1 LVAGELEGV
10 AALGGQDVV
19 ARLQGARV
27 RECDVA
33 LVGVVDEGAAEVEGG
48 GEEGDGGHARLG
60 GDGEGEEL
68 LAHVLDVDEQAG
80 VVLLDEVGH
89 ELDEHLDVALGQD
102 DAGAWLERELLEV
115 VAGGRGF
122 VGARNGH
129 SLEKAVFFLISI
141 NQMEIVSYFYYF

>member
-48 GEEGDGGHARLG
+48 REEGDGGHARLG
-60 GDGEGEEL
+60 GDGEGEQL

-89 ELDEHLDVALGQD
+89 ELDEHFDVALGQD

-115 VAGGRGF
+115 VAGGCGV

-129 SLEKAVFFLISI
+129 SLEKGQFYFRAISKWKLSF
-141 NQMEIVSYFYYF
+141 N